1 MRFAGRMVAGT
12 VAILLV
18 TISVLVIVSEV
29 SLRHDLED
37 DFAAALEREALLIRE
52 ALPADS
58 LLWSL
63 AVHELTRQNGHRIT
77 VIDRSGRVRADSD
90 VPAEQLPSLENHS
103 GRPEVRAALA
113 GKTGRSERSST
124 TVGHQLLYVAVPGG
138 PGVVRVAAD
147 LDQVNLPV
155 HRAQRAVLAAAILA
169 ILLGSALAFVA
180 GRSIAQPL
188 TQIAGAARAIS
199 AGNVPRFPRS
209 GIPDID
215 ALVRALREMN
225 LTLQERFEA
234 LRREQAEIGA
244 LVESMVE
251 GVIGADQRGR
261 IITANQ
267 AARQLLGYDADAPM
281 PDLLHLFRSKAA
293 REVVSA
299 VLAGNV
305 VNGAEI
311 ELDGS
316 NLVVN
321 ARPLPNDGVVLVL
334 LDMTEMRRLELVRR
348 DFVANVS
355 HELKTP
361 LTSIS
366 GYAETLTTEHPDPE
380 TSAQFLQVILSN
392 ARRMQR
398 LVDSL
403 LDLSRIESGRWQPR
417 VEPVDIGAV
426 AREVAAAVGDPAAR
440 QRVRF
445 AVEVA
450 PGAESVQADPDA
462 VRQILTNLFDNALR
476 YAPDGSTVK
485 CVARPA
491 DGGIVISVSDM
502 GKGIAL
508 EHLPRIFE
516 RFYRADPS
524 RARDEGGTGL
534 GLAIVKHLVEAH
546 DGRVWAESERGKGT
560 TVFAWFPM
568 VENSGVGEPRIQ
580 GGPPVM
586 T

>member
-1 MRFAGRMVAGT
+1 
-12 VAILLV
+12 
-18 TISVLVIVSEV
+18 
-29 SLRHDLED
+29 
-37 DFAAALEREALLIRE
+37 
-52 ALPADS
+52 
-58 LLWSL
+58 
-63 AVHELTRQNGHRIT
+63 
-77 VIDRSGRVRADSD
+77 
-90 VPAEQLPSLENHS
+90 
-103 GRPEVRAALA
+103 
-113 GKTGRSERSST
+113 
-124 TVGHQLLYVAVPGG
+124 
-138 PGVVRVAAD
+138 
-147 LDQVNLPV
+147 
-155 HRAQRAVLAAAILA
+155 
-169 ILLGSALAFVA
+169 
-180 GRSIAQPL
+180 
-188 TQIAGAARAIS
+188 
-199 AGNVPRFPRS
+199 
-209 GIPDID
+209 
-215 ALVRALREMN
+215 MN

-299 VLAGNV
+299 VLAGNA

-476 YAPDGSTVK
+476 YAPDGSMVK

-491 DGGIVISVSDM
+491 
-502 GKGIAL
+502 
-508 EHLPRIFE
+508 
-516 RFYRADPS
+516 
-524 RARDEGGTGL
+524 
-534 GLAIVKHLVEAH
+534 
-546 DGRVWAESERGKGT
+546 
-560 TVFAWFPM
+560 
-568 VENSGVGEPRIQ
+568 
-580 GGPPVM
+580 M
-586 T
+586 TAS